1 MEIVHE
7 IDQLEMKIDKLVKC
21 EAKNSV
27 ISLCRGE
34 LGFWNL
40 ATGVLEQKVSECY
53 QGGKFK
59 LSHMHLLRDA
69 VRKNSEKKKMPQ
81 ILNWRNGEY
90 IK

>member
-53 QGGKFK
+53 QGGELK
-59 LSHMHLLRDA
+59 LSHMHLRDMQY
-69 VRKNSEKKKMPQ
+69 VKNSKKRKCHK
-81 ILNWRNGEY
+81 Y
-90 IK
+90 